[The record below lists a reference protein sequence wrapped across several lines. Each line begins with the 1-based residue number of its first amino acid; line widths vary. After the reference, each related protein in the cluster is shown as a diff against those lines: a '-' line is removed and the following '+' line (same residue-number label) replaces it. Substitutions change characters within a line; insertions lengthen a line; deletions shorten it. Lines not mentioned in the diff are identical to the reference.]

1 MLLNTWELMVKYAPT
16 KDHQRAMGEEYKV
29 DMKMI
34 TLTLLGFE
42 LQGDGWESNFD
53 LSFDSFSIE
62 VEII

>member
-1 MLLNTWELMVKYAPT
+1 
-16 KDHQRAMGEEYKV
+16 MGEEYKV

-42 LQGDGWESNFD
+42 LWGDGWESNFD

-62 VEII
+62 LEII